1 MQQPV
6 SSAFSESDEEWLLSV
21 LQEMLHPSSSTS
33 YLSEQYVKELEG
45 RQGYLEL
52 LLVLYMLS
60 LVNE

>member
-33 YLSEQYVKELEG
+33 YLSEQYIKELEG
-45 RQGYLEL
+45 RHGYLEL